1 MIVGQAKY
9 FLDQGYAVT
18 VCCQKLSRG
27 GHSALSG
34 VPNQSMSK
42 PTRMVLTAGMR
53 NRLYVE
59 RVSRLRR
66 SKGGLLVDHGQFFAD
81 ADMSY
86 VHNFLASQYS
96 SRIPGYL
103 TEKNF
108 PGSIQRGETLLVANS
123 HMVRQALLEQFKFPD
138 SKVVVEYP
146 GHNADRF
153 SPDLRQWRRAK
164 LRKKLRI
171 DDGQPVV
178 GLVTSGHFEKRGLD
192 RFLDCVSELRTQH
205 PGLRALILGGKHP
218 PRALHAHHLY
228 KSGEV
233 LYRTSSFVPEDFFA
247 ALDLFLYPARYE
259 EFGIVVLE
267 AMAMGIPVVT
277 STAVGASELLAA
289 ASDQLVIIAAGDD
302 VASYC
307 QRATDILGLSETD
320 KKALSSALCRVAK
333 DHTHTAHNRRIQSYI
348 DRLSERRR

>member
-1 MIVGQAKY
+1 MIVSQAKY
-9 FLDQGYAVT
+9 FLDQGHAVT

-27 GHSALSG
+27 GHAALSG
-34 VPNQSMSK
+34 VPYKSMSK
-42 PTRMVLTAGMR
+42 PARLLLTTGMR

-66 SKGGLLVDHGQFFAD
+66 SNGGLLVDHGQFFAD

-86 VHNFLASQYS
+86 VHNFLAPQYS

-103 TEKNF
+103 TDQNF
-108 PGSIQRGETLLVANS
+108 PRSIKRGETVLVANS

-146 GHNADRF
+146 GHNAGRF
-153 SPDLRQWRRAK
+153 SPDLRHERRAK

-171 DDGQPVV
+171 EDEQPVV

-192 RFLDCVSELRTQH
+192 RFLDCVSELRTQQ

-218 PRALHAHHLY
+218 PGTLHAHHLY
-228 KSGEV
+228 KSGLV
-233 LYRTSSFVPEDFFA
+233 LYRKSSFVPEDFFA

-277 STAVGASELLAA
+277 STAVGASELLAT
-289 ASDQLVIIAAGDD
+289 ASDQLVITAAGDD

-320 KKALSSALCRVAK
+320 KKTLSSALCRVAK
-333 DHTHTAHNRRIQSYI
+333 DHTHTAHNRRIHSYI
-348 DRLSERRR
+348 NRL